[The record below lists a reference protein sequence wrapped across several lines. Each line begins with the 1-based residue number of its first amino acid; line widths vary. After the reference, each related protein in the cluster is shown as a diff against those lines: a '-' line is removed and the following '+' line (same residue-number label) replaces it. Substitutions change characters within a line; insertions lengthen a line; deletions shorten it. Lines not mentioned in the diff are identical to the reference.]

1 MNMEFM
7 EFSAKTVNDA
17 VTEACKHFT
26 VPSDKLEYEVIEE
39 LLKKSYLLRI
49 RLRNSFRMYSRL

>member
-17 VTEACKHFT
+17 VTGCI
-26 VPSDKLEYEVIEE
+26 PGYEYGR
-39 LLKKSYLLRI
+39 SH
-49 RLRNSFRMYSRL
+49 